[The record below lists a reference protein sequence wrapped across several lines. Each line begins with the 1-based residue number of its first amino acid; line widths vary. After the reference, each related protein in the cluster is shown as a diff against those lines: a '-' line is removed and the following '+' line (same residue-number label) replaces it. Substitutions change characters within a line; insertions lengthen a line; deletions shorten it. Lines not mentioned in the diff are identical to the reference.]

1 MSIPD
6 KIIKLIET
14 FDYNL
19 ETYKKG
25 SYNETQVRLEFINP
39 FFKELGWDITNKQG
53 YAEAYKDVIHEDAI
67 KIGGIT
73 KAPDYCFRIGGVR
86 KFFLEA
92 KKPAKTDKVSHSRII
107 YMKYTDYIE
116 RWDEITNIFSRE
128 EILIDRRRNQDC

>member
-1 MSIPD
+1 MNIPD
-6 KIIKLIET
+6 KIVKLIET

-19 ETYKKG
+19 EAYKKG

-73 KAPDYCFRIGGVR
+73 KAPDYCF
-86 KFFLEA
+86 L
-92 KKPAKTDKVSHSRII
+92 
-107 YMKYTDYIE
+107 
-116 RWDEITNIFSRE
+116 
-128 EILIDRRRNQDC
+128 